1 MILPLRGRCQE
12 GAVAQCVSD
21 WPSLAEHAC
30 QGVRRADKRLDK
42 PRDAIYSC
50 LRYMAARHSAVSLAP
65 QETAM
70 EFDDREYWEKLI
82 NRSVS
87 RFFLLAAL
95 NQKAM
100 HGYELARAISEACRG
115 CCEPSDAMIYPA
127 LHDLL
132 EGGYVEG
139 LVEAQGARQ
148 RKVCRLT
155 EKGQEAYRAAA
166 AAWQSIIPALDQ
178 AVTDALGAIEA
189 EDRTPGRAP
198 VAGGKRSR

>member
-1 MILPLRGRCQE
+1 
-12 GAVAQCVSD
+12 
-21 WPSLAEHAC
+21 
-30 QGVRRADKRLDK
+30 
-42 PRDAIYSC
+42 
-50 LRYMAARHSAVSLAP
+50 
-65 QETAM
+65 M
-70 EFDDREYWEKLI
+70 EFDRKEYWEMLI

-127 LHDLL
+127 LRDLV
-132 EGGYVEG
+132 EGGYVEC

-155 EKGQEAYRAAA
+155 EKGQAAYRAGA
-166 AAWQSIIPALDQ
+166 AAWQSIIPAVSQ
-178 AVTDALGAIEA
+178 AVTDALAPSEA
-189 EDRTPGRAP
+189 EERTAGPSAP
-198 VAGGKRSR
+198 VTAKRRTS

>member
-1 MILPLRGRCQE
+1 
-12 GAVAQCVSD
+12 
-21 WPSLAEHAC
+21 
-30 QGVRRADKRLDK
+30 
-42 PRDAIYSC
+42 
-50 LRYMAARHSAVSLAP
+50 
-65 QETAM
+65 M
-70 EFDDREYWEKLI
+70 EFDRKEYWEMLI

-95 NQKAM
+95 SQRPM
-100 HGYELARAISEACRG
+100 HGYELSKAISEACQG

-132 EGGYVEG
+132 EGGYVEC

-166 AAWQSIIPALDQ
+166 AAWQSIIPALHQ
-178 AVTDALGAIEA
+178 AVAVAIGSGETGECAPGACA
-189 EDRTPGRAP
+189 PATVGRRT
-198 VAGGKRSR
+198 S